1 MFTINQII
9 WVILYNQIKSIND
22 FMNDRLIDWQKI

>member
-1 MFTINQII
+1 MINQII
-9 WVILYNQIKSIND
+9 RMILYNRIKSIND